1 MHNNYYFL
9 RQLSRELEAR
19 LRGTVVSECFSQSK
33 DELIIRFET
42 REEPFFTKA
51 GLLPNFSCLSFPE
64 NFQRA
69 RKNSADLFDE
79 LIGRKLVSIRQFDNE
94 RSFAMVFT
102 DDITLLFKMHG
113 NVSNVIL
120 FKQSDPI
127 LLFKNSITT
136 DASILLSTLDRTI
149 DWSYE
154 AFVSNEDKLSTLYV
168 TFGKPVWQYLDDHGF
183 YSASREEKWQ
193 AIQRVRALLETPT
206 YYISRF
212 KNGVALTLVPV
223 GEIVKEHRDAI
234 LAVTDFYY
242 THSQAS
248 AFLHEKQT
256 ILSSLRSTLT
266 NFENYIEKTFSRLA
280 ELEGDSNY
288 KIWADL
294 IMANLH
300 VIPPR
305 AEKITVSNFYHR
317 DVPTEIKLKQDLS
330 PQKNAE
336 AFYRK
341 SKNQHI
347 ELERLQHAIEQ
358 KEKEIAILKN
368 KIDAIEAAYDLKSLR
383 SAISAFGLSK
393 QKEKQPEILPYHS
406 FEFMGFK
413 IWVGRNAQSND
424 VLTFRHS
431 FKEDLWLHAK
441 DVAGSHVLVKYQSGK
456 PFPKGVIERAAELAA
471 YNSKRKTES
480 LCPVIVTPKKFVR
493 KRKGDPAGAV
503 VVEREEVIMVEPRK

>member
-9 RQLSRELEAR
+9 RQLSRELESR

-33 DELIIRFET
+33 DELVIRFET
-42 REEPFFTKA
+42 HEEPFFIKA
-51 GLLPNFSCLSFPE
+51 SLLPAFSCLSFPE

-79 LIGRKLVSIRQFDNE
+79 LIGRRLVSIRQFENE
-94 RSFAMVFT
+94 RSFAMVFN
-102 DDITLLFKMHG
+102 DDVTLLFKMHG
-113 NVSNVIL
+113 NLSNVIL
-120 FKQSDPI
+120 FKKEDAI
-127 LLFKNSITT
+127 LLFKNSLAA
-136 DASILLSTLDRTI
+136 DASILLQTLDRTI

-154 AFVSNEDKLSTLYV
+154 AFVSSEDKLSALYF
-168 TFGKPVWQYLDDHGF
+168 TFGKPVWQYLNDLGF
-183 YSASREEKWQ
+183 LSASREEKWQ
-193 AIQRVRALLETPT
+193 AIQRVRTLLETPT
-206 YYISRF
+206 YYISKF
-212 KNGVALTLVPV
+212 KNGLALTLVPV
-223 GEIVKEHRDAI
+223 GEIVKEHHDAI
-234 LAVTDFYY
+234 RAATDFYY
-242 THSQAS
+242 AYSQAS
-248 AFLHEKQT
+248 AFLQEKQT
-256 ILSSLRSTLT
+256 ILSSLKATL
-266 NFENYIEKTFSRLA
+266 NNYENYTEKTFSRLA
-280 ELEGDSNY
+280 ELEGESNY

-300 VIPPR
+300 AIPPR
-305 AEKITVSNFYHR
+305 AEKITVSNFYLH
-317 DVPTEIKLKQDLS
+317 DTPTEIKLKKDLS

-347 ELERLQHAIEQ
+347 ELERLQRAIEQ
-358 KEKEIAILKN
+358 KEKEIAAIKT
-368 KIDAIEAAYDLKSLR
+368 KIDAVEAACDLKSLR
-383 SAISAFGLSK
+383 STTSAFGLSK
-393 QKEKQPEILPYHS
+393 QKEKQPEVLPYHA
-406 FEFMGFK
+406 FECMGFK
-413 IWVGRNAQSND
+413 ILVGRNAQSND

-456 PFPKGVIERAAELAA
+456 PFPKDVVERAAELAA

>member
-9 RQLSRELEAR
+9 RQLSCELDAL

-33 DELIIRFET
+33 DELVIRFET
-42 REEPFFTKA
+42 HGEPFFIKA
-51 GLLPNFSCLSFPE
+51 SLLPTLSCLSFPE

-79 LIGRKLVSIRQFDNE
+79 LIGRRLVSIRQFENE
-94 RSFAMVFT
+94 RSFAMVFN

-113 NVSNVIL
+113 NLSNIIL
-120 FKQSDPI
+120 FKQCDAI
-127 LLFKNSITT
+127 LLFKNSLVA
-136 DASILLSTLDRTI
+136 DASITLQALDRSI

-154 AFVSNEDKLSTLYV
+154 AFVSNEDKLSALYV
-168 TFGKPVWQYLDDHGF
+168 TFGKPVWQYLNDHGF
-183 YSASREEKWQ
+183 DSASREEKWQ
-193 AIQRVRALLETPT
+193 AIQRVRALLDTPM
-206 YYISRF
+206 YYIS
-212 KNGVALTLVPV
+212 KYKKGLALILVPL
-223 GEIVKEHRDAI
+223 GEIVKEHRNAI
-234 LAVTDFYY
+234 RATTDFYY
-242 THSQAS
+242 AHSQAS

-256 ILSSLRSTLT
+256 VLSSLKSTLT
-266 NFENYIEKTFSRLA
+266 NYEHYTEKTFSRLA
-280 ELEGDSNY
+280 EVEGESNY
-288 KIWADL
+288 KVWADL

-300 VIPPR
+300 AIPPR
-305 AEKITVSNFYHR
+305 TEKIMVPNFYQH
-317 DVPTEIKLKQDLS
+317 DTPTEIKLKQDLS

-336 AFYRK
+336 VFYRK

-347 ELERLQHAIEQ
+347 ELERLQRAIDQ
-358 KEKEIAILKN
+358 KEKEIAVIKT
-368 KIDAIEAAYDLKSLR
+368 KIDAVEAANDLKTLR
-383 SAISAFGLSK
+383 STISAFGLSK
-393 QKEKQPEILPYHS
+393 QKEKQPEVLPYHA
-406 FEFMGFK
+406 FEYMGFK

-441 DVAGSHVLVKYQSGK
+441 DVAGSHVLVKHQSGK
-456 PFPKGVIERAAELAA
+456 PFPKDVISRAAELAA

-503 VVEREEVIMVEPRK
+503 VVEREEVIMVEPRR